1 MQYLRDLNRRA
12 FSSWSQ
18 RFALGIGTIAAAAV
32 FTLVPLVSLFH
43 SPVDFLYSL
52 AYLVVFP
59 FGLYT
64 ILSPYLDIAAGAVV
78 QLITDSRS
86 RDLTEALI
94 RWALWSLYPAL
105 VLALTLTRAS
115 KVARLLYLLLLAL
128 LVLNV
133 AGCIRVVGSIKT
145 ID

>member
-1 MQYLRDLNRRA
+1 M
-12 FSSWSQ
+12 
-18 RFALGIGTIAAAAV
+18 
-32 FTLVPLVSLFH
+32 SLFH